1 MILPSEPETARL
13 ISYFMEKALF
23 LQKSRDHLDMYGR
36 WCKVG
41 FYESG
46 RYLCHFRKCS
56 GSNAIR
62 AVLELEDEMKR
73 VISVKI
79 VIQNSILMIQIQNYY
94 SGKLR
99 FEKGL
104 PLTTKKDQRDH
115 GYGMKSIQYTAEK
128 YNGTITVNAE
138 NAIFMLQILIPVA
151 VA

>member
-1 MILPSEPETARL
+1 MKVEDIYA
-13 ISYFMEKALF
+13 IFGNAL
-23 LQKSRDHLDMYGR
+23 D
-36 WCKVG
+36 
-41 FYESG
+41 
-46 RYLCHFRKCS
+46 
-56 GSNAIR
+56 NAIR
-62 AVLELEDEMKR
+62 AVMELEDAMKR

-138 NAIFMLQILIPVA
+138 NDIFMLQILIPVA
-151 VA
+151 IV